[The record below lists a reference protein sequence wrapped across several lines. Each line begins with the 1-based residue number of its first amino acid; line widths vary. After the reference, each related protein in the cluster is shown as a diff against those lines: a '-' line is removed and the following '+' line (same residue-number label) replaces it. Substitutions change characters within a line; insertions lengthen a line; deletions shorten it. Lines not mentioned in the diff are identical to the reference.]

1 MEEDPTSIAKLPPS
15 VRPGDALGES
25 CHYQIVIDSRHNKV
39 LVFFHSTAALPWGVV
54 RVFCKDKVHV
64 LNYKVASNSDH
75 VKCAFL
81 VMLSKIP
88 GDQWLTQSLG
98 TKVVRPSKASSEKES
113 SWDPSPDDLRTGI
126 EYINTNAPL
135 ANSKNEQ
142 FLWTLL
148 NVRDNTPPIYGWP
161 LHIVSKAAQN
171 RTSGNCQAE
180 PEFFFPLLLGD
191 LNKAFV
197 DKIVPLV
204 APRMTSHGLILLGK
218 PGIGKTPL
226 AIVLWR

>member
-1 MEEDPTSIAKLPPS
+1 MGAAQSTFVKFNPEHAHIKVDEGPCFISDLLPLVEIHGKGKKFTEFFRIVDNVTKDDQDAIRKSMEEDPTSIAKLPPS

-25 CHYQIVIDSRHNKV
+25 CHYQIVLDSRHNKV

-98 TKVVRPSKASSEKES
+98 NKAVRRSRASSKKES
-113 SWDPSPDDLRTGI
+113 AWDPCPDDLRTGI
-126 EYINTNAPL
+126 EYINTHAPI

-142 FLWTLL
+142 FLWTLETQHL
-148 NVRDNTPPIYGWP
+148 AYIR
-161 LHIVSKAAQN
+161 L
-171 RTSGNCQAE
+171 
-180 PEFFFPLLLGD
+180 
-191 LNKAFV
+191 
-197 DKIVPLV
+197 
-204 APRMTSHGLILLGK
+204 APSHC
-218 PGIGKTPL
+218 
-226 AIVLWR
+226 R